1 MKMILLPQQTVTD
14 ITFISFYEVILN
26 EYSVSNRVKTW
37 TDLSYVM
44 VVNRLIDLCR
54 YMSTKVLGSTNAY
67 RQIQ

>member
-37 TDLSYVM
+37 
-44 VVNRLIDLCR
+44 IDLELCNGR
-54 YMSTKVLGSTNAY
+54 KQTYRFMSLYVN
-67 RQIQ
+67 